1 MQQVSVDEAYL
12 APRTE
17 TEQRLAAIWQ
27 EVLRVERI
35 GVNDNFFDLGGHSLL
50 ATQVISRAR
59 EAFGLNVAL
68 ANLFDS
74 PTVAGLASHVDAMA
88 APPGDRPLAWA
99 REAGEL

>member
-1 MQQVSVDEAYL
+1 MARSIGARCRRL
-12 APRTE
+12 RAPARSTRRLPPRTE

-74 PTVAGLASHVDAMA
+74 PTVAGLAVRIPSC
-88 APPGDRPLAWA
+88 
-99 REAGEL
+99 